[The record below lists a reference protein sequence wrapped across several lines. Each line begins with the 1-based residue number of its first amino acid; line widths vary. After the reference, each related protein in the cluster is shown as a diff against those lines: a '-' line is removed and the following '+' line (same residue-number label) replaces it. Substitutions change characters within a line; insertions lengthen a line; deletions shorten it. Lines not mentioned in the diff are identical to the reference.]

1 MAKNDFKAFATD
13 RNANVISQEEWE
25 ALPALLSGF
34 TAGKA
39 SSAQVNKV
47 IRQASFIAAAL
58 AQFVSDKT
66 QRDVLD
72 NGDLPGFVELLG
84 SGFAVE
90 YLSRKNPFGD
100 IKSDGT
106 VKTALENLG
115 LGTGLTGVV
124 GQARNLA
131 MSLATAGTT
140 ATWTA
145 DELITET
152 AIGGTQYKQ
161 SNLTLPIDLSIV
173 GAGGVDIAGTVP
185 TNGYLATY
193 AISGPGKTPA
203 ALGCNATTAAAPEV
217 YAGGAMPAGYTASAL
232 ISVWRI
238 VNGQFIA
245 GRQKGRRIRF
255 LPVMVLA
262 SSIQAA
268 AFTSLNLSACVP
280 QNAKFVSGYGN
291 PNISGTGYNTNMA
304 LASTAEGIGAQIIGC
319 GGAAIVSPFSDLEV
333 AISQTIYY
341 TLTSSTSLQTSY
353 IYVSGYEF

>member
-1 MAKNDFKAFATD
+1 MQPQMSPINSSDNLFHDGNPLTGIKGTIVTAEWL
-13 RNANVISQEEWE
+13 NAVQASTRDIQAELIAILTAS
-25 ALPALLSGF
+25 ALAPDD
-34 TAGKA
+34 TAGQLLA
-39 SSAQVNKV
+39 A
-47 IRQASFIAAAL
+47 IRKLTMSRTNPGA
-58 AQFVSDKT
+58 
-66 QRDVLD
+66 
-72 NGDLPGFVELLG
+72 DLVTDG
-84 SGFAVE
+84 SVPTF
-90 YLSRKNPFGD
+90 LQ
-100 IKSDGT
+100 
-106 VKTALENLG
+106 NLG

-124 GQARNLA
+124 GHARNLE

-140 ATWTA
+140 AAWTA

-152 AIGGTQYKQ
+152 ALGGTQYKL
-161 SNLTLPIDLSIV
+161 SNVTLPIDLSVV
-173 GAGGVDIAGTVP
+173 GAGGVDVAGTVP

-238 VNGQFIA
+238 VNGQLIA
-245 GRQKGRRIRF
+245 GWQKERRIKF
-255 LPVMVLA
+255 LPFMVLA

-268 AFTSLNLSACVP
+268 EFTSLNLSACVP
-280 QNAKFVSGYGN
+280 QNAKFISGYGN

-353 IYVSGYEF
+353 IYISGYEF

>member
-1 MAKNDFKAFATD
+1 MPC
-13 RNANVISQEEWE
+13 SGH
-25 ALPALLSGF
+25 LLTPSH
-34 TAGKA
+34 TL
-39 SSAQVNKV
+39 SAQVFLPAKAESMPNSGRTV
-47 IRQASFIAAAL
+47 I
-58 AQFVSDKT
+58 
-66 QRDVLD
+66 
-72 NGDLPGFVELLG
+72 LL
-84 SGFAVE
+84 
-90 YLSRKNPFGD
+90 
-100 IKSDGT
+100 
-106 VKTALENLG
+106 NLG

-124 GQARNLA
+124 GHARNLE

-140 ATWTA
+140 AAWTA

-152 AIGGTQYKQ
+152 ALGGTQYKL
-161 SNLTLPIDLSIV
+161 SNVTLPIDLSVV
-173 GAGGVDIAGTVP
+173 GAGGVDVAGTVP

-238 VNGQFIA
+238 VNGQLIA
-245 GRQKGRRIRF
+245 GWQKERRIKF
-255 LPVMVLA
+255 LPFMVLA

-268 AFTSLNLSACVP
+268 EFTSLNLSACVP
-280 QNAKFVSGYGN
+280 QNAKFISGYGN

-341 TLTSSTSLQTSY
+341 TLTSSTSMQTSY
-353 IYVSGYEF
+353 IYISGYEF

>member
-1 MAKNDFKAFATD
+1 MTKSFA
-13 RNANVISQEEWE
+13 
-25 ALPALLSGF
+25 
-34 TAGKA
+34 
-39 SSAQVNKV
+39 
-47 IRQASFIAAAL
+47 
-58 AQFVSDKT
+58 
-66 QRDVLD
+66 
-72 NGDLPGFVELLG
+72 
-84 SGFAVE
+84 
-90 YLSRKNPFGD
+90 D
-100 IKSDGT
+100 IK
-106 VKTALENLG
+106 NLNPQKVG

-152 AIGGTQYKQ
+152 AMGGTQYKQ

-255 LPVMVLA
+255 LPFMVLA

>member
-1 MAKNDFKAFATD
+1 M
-13 RNANVISQEEWE
+13 VI
-25 ALPALLSGF
+25 
-34 TAGKA
+34 K
-39 SSAQVNKV
+39 KV
-47 IRQASFIAAAL
+47 
-58 AQFVSDKT
+58 
-66 QRDVLD
+66 
-72 NGDLPGFVELLG
+72 
-84 SGFAVE
+84 
-90 YLSRKNPFGD
+90 
-100 IKSDGT
+100 
-106 VKTALENLG
+106 G
-115 LGTGLTGVV
+115 LGGGLTGVI

-152 AIGGTQYKQ
+152 ALGGTQYKL
-161 SNLTLPIDLSIV
+161 SNVTLPIDLSVV
-173 GAGGVDIAGTVP
+173 GAGGVDVAGTVP

-238 VNGQFIA
+238 VNGQLIA
-245 GRQKGRRIRF
+245 GRQKGRRIKF
-255 LPVMVLA
+255 LPFMVLA

-280 QNAKFVSGYGN
+280 QNAKFISGYGN
-291 PNISGTGYNTNMA
+291 PNISGTGYNTNIA

-319 GGAAIVSPFSDLEV
+319 GGAAIVSPFSEMEV
-333 AISQTIYY
+333 AISQMIYY